1 MVEVDGLTV
10 IVADPHSVTGDLT
23 ALTTKFY
30 NGVRLRIPIKNLCC
44 DDFFFKSYIID
55 LDF

>member
-44 DDFFFKSYIID
+44 DDFFSSVI
-55 LDF
+55 

>member
-1 MVEVDGLTV
+1 MAEVDGLTV

-44 DDFFFKSYIID
+44 DNFFFKSYIID